1 MANSESATALLTAI
15 NFDRFDEIAARH
27 TPDVEFRS
35 FRGPALSNS
44 IAVGD
49 WHRDFLEQYADCS
62 YEDVESF
69 EDGDTVCVTAKIA
82 AKGYDWRPFSQPAL
96 EVMDFRDERVASRR
110 LYGMLR
116 DMELGKA
123 ETAAL
128 KAANEYPGAKARAT
142 KKVVKAF
149 YEALLAGDDAA
160 AIEQLDEKAALID
173 AVYGIANGPQE
184 ILELLKSIP
193 APAFGQVRVTGLY
206 AGPKDAV
213 VEQAIETSRPRSADW
228 VRIVEGKIKVIERF
242 WMLREIGVNPFEE
255 YSRDRHHKAAIPPI

>member
-15 NFDRFDEIAARH
+15 NLNRFDEIVARH

-49 WHRDFLEQYADCS
+49 WHRDFLAHYADCT
-62 YEDVESF
+62 YEDAELF
-69 EDGDTVCVTAKIA
+69 DDGETVCIHANIA
-82 AKGYDWRPFSQPAL
+82 AKGYDWRPFTQPAL

-116 DMELGKA
+116 DLELGKA

-128 KAANEYPGAKARAT
+128 KAAKEYPGAKARAT

-149 YEALLAGDDAA
+149 YTALLEGDDEA
-160 AIEQLDEKAALID
+160 AIEQLDESAAFID
-173 AVYGIANGPQE
+173 AVYGIANGPKE
-184 ILELLKSIP
+184 ILELLKAIP
-193 APAFGQVRVTGLY
+193 APAFGQLRVTNLY
-206 AGPKDAV
+206 AGTKDAV
-213 VEQAIETSRPRSADW
+213 VEQAIEPSRPRSADW
-228 VRIVEGKIKVIERF
+228 VRILEGKIKVIERF
-242 WMLREIGVNPFEE
+242 WMLREIGLNPFEE
-255 YSRDRHHKAAIPPI
+255 YSRDRHQKPAVPPI